1 MVEYLNITLHWILVY
16 NLNMKKVNVNMVL
29 KIFIDIRENYFLSSS

>member
-1 MVEYLNITLHWILVY
+1 
-16 NLNMKKVNVNMVL
+16 MKKVNVNMVL